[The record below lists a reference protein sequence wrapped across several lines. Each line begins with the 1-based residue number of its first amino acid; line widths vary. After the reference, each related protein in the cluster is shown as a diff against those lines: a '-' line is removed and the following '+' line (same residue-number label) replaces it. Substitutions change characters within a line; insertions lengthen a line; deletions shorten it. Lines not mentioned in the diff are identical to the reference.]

1 MHIDLLRGY
10 MMKILSCL
18 IVTLSITNV
27 SAQSFMER
35 MRDKY
40 LYGDTEIEGVEQS
53 YDKAEVFIPNKFFTT
68 VPSKIDVNKKYP
80 VVIYLHGCTGITQHD
95 YQWAKFI
102 SNLGYIVIQPN
113 SLARPNTKIVCDPK
127 TFKSEPGLATGKA
140 LMFRQQE
147 IKYALSQI
155 RISAWADTSNVV
167 LMGHSQGGVS
177 AALNKINE
185 FKRVIISG
193 WSCTHSLT
201 GGIKSE
207 KNVPV
212 LSITY
217 DNDPWYSESPF
228 KGSCADYAHD
238 RESFKQVNLQGSY
251 HNTYDNY
258 TAREEVQMFLKL
270 E

>member
-1 MHIDLLRGY
+1 
-10 MMKILSCL
+10 MKILSCL
-18 IVTLSITNV
+18 IVTLSVTSV

-40 LYGDTEIEGVEQS
+40 LYSDTEIEGVEQS

-68 VPSKIDVNKKYP
+68 IPSKIEVDRKYP
-80 VVIYLHGCTGITQHD
+80 VVIYLHGCTGIIQHD
-95 YQWAKFI
+95 YQWAKYI
-102 SNLGYIVIQPN
+102 SDMGYIVIQPN
-113 SLARPNTKIVCDPK
+113 SLARPNAKIVCDPK
-127 TFKSEPGLATGKA
+127 TFKSDQGLEKGKA

-147 IKYALSQI
+147 IRYALKQI
-155 RISAWADTSNVV
+155 KLSTWADTSTMF

-185 FKRVIISG
+185 FKGVIISG
-193 WSCTHSLT
+193 WTCTNALL

-217 DNDPWYSESPF
+217 DNDPWYTASSL
-228 KGSCADYAHD
+228 KGSCADYSQD
-238 RESFKQVNLQGSY
+238 RENFKQVDLQGSY
-251 HNTYDNY
+251 HNTYDNFK
-258 TAREEVQMFLKL
+258 AREELKTFLINR
-270 E
+270 